1 MIYIKPGEKRTSTS
15 TSIITP
21 AAVIVTSN
29 KNNNNNNMTN
39 SINRSILPEKGRR
52 GMLVLIPSIDH
63 LVVMLKEKIL
73 KMGDDQNLIIIIVN
87 SMLHRRFNLSII
99 FEALI

>member
-1 MIYIKPGEKRTSTS
+1 MIYIKPGEKKKDKITS

-21 AAVIVTSN
+21 AAAIVTSN

-63 LVVMLKEKIL
+63 FSSDVKKR
-73 KMGDDQNLIIIIVN
+73 K
-87 SMLHRRFNLSII
+87 F
-99 FEALI
+99 